1 MISQQLAEF
10 LEEGL
15 STHLASRNDRLEPNA
30 ARVAALSVDDDGRH
44 LVAYIP
50 TVSAERV
57 LEDLRNNGQVA
68 IVSARPPDERGCQVK
83 GVFVEAWAAS
93 DTERDIVTLQWER
106 FRNRLELIGLPRV
119 ATDSWVIW
127 PCTAI
132 QVRVQA
138 LFDQTPGPGAGA
150 RLT

>member
-30 ARVAALSVDDDGRH
+30 ARVTALSVDDDGRH

-50 TVSAERV
+50 TVGAELV
-57 LEDLRNNGQVA
+57 LEDLRANGQVA

-83 GVFVEAWAAS
+83 GVFVEAWAAT

>member
-10 LEEGL
+10 LQDGL
-15 STHLASRNDRLEPNA
+15 STHIASRNDRLEPHA
-30 ARVAALSVDDDGRH
+30 ARVTALIVDHEGRH
-44 LVAYIP
+44 LVAYVP
-50 TVSAERV
+50 TVGVEAV
-57 LEDLRNNGQVA
+57 LEDLRANGQVA

-83 GVFVEAWAAS
+83 GVFVAAWDAL
-93 DTERDIVTLQWER
+93 DPERDIVTVQWER
-106 FRNRLELIGLPRV
+106 FRNRLESIGLPRA
-119 ATDSWVIW
+119 ATDGWRIW